1 MYKLKGTRISLIRG
15 DTLILGIEIKRNG
28 ETYEVQSG
36 DVIRFAL
43 KSATMKKDRTEYIN
57 NEPLVIKTIPNDT
70 LTLRLESEDTAQLP
84 FGNYSYDIQLT
95 MADGTVD
102 TFISDTLE
110 LLAEVD

>member
-15 DTLILGIEIKRNG
+15 DTLIVGIEIKRNG
-28 ETYEVQSG
+28 EPYEVQSD

-43 KSATMKKDRTEYIN
+43 KRAIMKKDSTDFLDN
-57 NEPLVIKTIPNDT
+57 APLVTKIIPNDT
-70 LTLRLESEDTAQLP
+70 LTLRLESEDTADLP

-95 MADGTVD
+95 MGDGTVD

>member
-15 DTLILGIEIKRNG
+15 DTLVLGIEIERNG
-28 ETYEVQSG
+28 EPYEIQPD

-43 KSATMKKDRTEYIN
+43 KRAAMKKDRTDFIDN
-57 NEPLVIKTIPNDT
+57 TPLVTKIIPNDT
-70 LTLRLESEDTAQLP
+70 LTLRLESEDTAKLP

-95 MADGTVD
+95 MGDGTVD